1 MTGEK
6 RENMTKG
13 EVQPLCQNERLPG
26 AGLSLE
32 CQPSQQ
38 ALDNYVFE
46 GRPGYASW
54 KQIFSDAA

>member
-1 MTGEK
+1 
-6 RENMTKG
+6 MTKG
-13 EVQPLCQNERLPG
+13 EVQPLSVRMSSSLELVSVG
-26 AGLSLE
+26 SLE
-32 CQPSQQ
+32 CQPAQQ